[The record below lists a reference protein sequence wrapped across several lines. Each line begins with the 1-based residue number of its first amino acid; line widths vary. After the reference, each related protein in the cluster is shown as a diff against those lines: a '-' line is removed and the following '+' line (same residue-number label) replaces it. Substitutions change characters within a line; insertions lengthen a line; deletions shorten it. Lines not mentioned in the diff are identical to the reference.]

1 MFKETSYTIVLG
13 SFGIE
18 IKLMG
23 KLFEFIHI
31 FSINLIYLPVNKVKV
46 MCCELL
52 DLRKQFFSKPLTQG
66 IIMNINEEWIVFQ

>member
-31 FSINLIYLPVNKVKV
+31 FSINLIYLPVNKVNY
-46 MCCELL
+46 
-52 DLRKQFFSKPLTQG
+52 R
-66 IIMNINEEWIVFQ
+66 